1 MTNSTPITI
10 RLAETADDAALGGLA
25 QLDSAPVPAVPVL
38 VAETGGDLLAA
49 VSLHDGASVAD
60 PFRHT
65 ADVLELLH
73 VRAAG
78 WVTGA
83 ETARTAA
90 RGELVSVLARP
101 RGVAPALADRP

>member
-10 RLAETADDAALGGLA
+10 RLAEAADHAALGVLA
-25 QLDSAPVPAVPVL
+25 QLDSASVPAVPVL

-65 ADVLELLH
+65 SDVLELLH
-73 VRAAG
+73 IRAAG
-78 WVTGA
+78 RVA
-83 ETARTAA
+83 NEETARTAA
-90 RGELVSVLARP
+90 RGKRISALSHP
-101 RGVAPALADRP
+101 RGVAPALADRY

>member
-10 RLAETADDAALGGLA
+10 RLAEAADHAELGALA
-25 QLDSAPVPAVPVL
+25 QLDSASVPAVPVL

-65 ADVLELLH
+65 SDVVELLRI
-73 VRAAG
+73 RAAG
-78 WVTGA
+78 WVA
-83 ETARTAA
+83 NEETAHTSA
-90 RGELVSVLARP
+90 RGTHVSVLSGP
-101 RGVAPALADRP
+101 RGVTPALADRH

>member
-10 RLAETADDAALGGLA
+10 RLARAADHAALGALA

-60 PFRHT
+60 PFRRT

-78 WVTGA
+78 WVA
-83 ETARTAA
+83 NDETARTAA
-90 RGELVSVLARP
+90 RGMRAPIAFRP
-101 RGVAPALADRP
+101 RRVAPALADRH

>member
-10 RLAETADDAALGGLA
+10 RLAKTADHAALGGLA

-49 VSLHDGASVAD
+49 VSLDDGASVAD

-78 WVTGA
+78 WGA
-83 ETARTAA
+83 NDETARTAV
-90 RGELVSVLARP
+90 RGQRVSVLSRP
-101 RGVAPALADRP
+101 RGVAPALADRY